1 MIESLHISN
10 YALIDTIDID
20 FSPGLN
26 IITGETGAGKSIIL
40 GALSLLLG
48 SRADSRAVKRPEK
61 KSVIEAVFNVEG
73 NTGLERY
80 CTGKDIDTD
89 PAHCILRRE
98 ISPSGRSRGFVNDTP
113 VPLSTLEEVALMLV
127 DLHSQNRNRLLA
139 DNGFQL
145 DIIDTLSGNAALLQE
160 HGRRYRLFRSAM
172 LAFRDAKREIERTRN
187 DEEFTRFQLDQINAA
202 SPMAGELE
210 ELERD
215 RDVIANAAA
224 IKSRLATLLD
234 TLTNGTVNA
243 ADLLAEACNDIDKL
257 DSLFAGEEKRL
268 RERLESAIID
278 IRDISLALE
287 KADRTVDSDP
297 GMLEDTDNR
306 ISQLRGLLRR
316 HNLETVEELI
326 TLRDTLAKRLA
337 RLDDSETVLADLE
350 REARRTHALARETA
364 RKLSESRKHTA
375 LQLAEKLRETA
386 VPLGMKNLRCEIAV
400 VEADLSATG
409 CDAIEFRF
417 AFNKQQQPVAV
428 GASASGGEVS
438 RIMLALK
445 TIVAESVSLPSIIF
459 DEVDTGVSGEVA
471 NRMGQMMRSL
481 AGHIQVIAIT
491 HLPQVA
497 AKGEKHFKVFKQDDD
512 TATHTYIRHLS
523 DDERVAELA
532 QMLSGENATETAE
545 AAARELLDQ

>member
-375 LQLAEKLRETA
+375 LQLAKKLRETA

-400 VEADLSATG
+400 VESDLSATG